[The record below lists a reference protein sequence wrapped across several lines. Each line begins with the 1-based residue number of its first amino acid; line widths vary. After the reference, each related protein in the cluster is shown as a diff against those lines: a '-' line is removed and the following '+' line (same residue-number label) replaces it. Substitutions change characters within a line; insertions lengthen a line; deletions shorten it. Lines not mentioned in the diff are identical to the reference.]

1 MKVVKKFVYYR
12 ILVDMGMGMTER
24 EAVIT
29 NETGLHARPAA
40 VIVQKAN
47 EFQADIFLQ
56 KDEDRVN
63 AKSIMGVMMLAAGEG
78 SKIKIIAEGD
88 DEQEAVDCIIKLL
101 ESNIDSE
108 VTS

>member
-1 MKVVKKFVYYR
+1 MVECE
-12 ILVDMGMGMTER
+12 I
-24 EAVIT
+24 VIK
-29 NETGLHARPAA
+29 NKTGLHARPAA

-47 EFQADIFLQ
+47 EFRSNIFLE

-78 SKIKIIAEGD
+78 SRIKIIADGT
-88 DEQEAVDCIIKLL
+88 DEQEAVQTISSLL
-101 ESNIDSE
+101 ESDIDSE